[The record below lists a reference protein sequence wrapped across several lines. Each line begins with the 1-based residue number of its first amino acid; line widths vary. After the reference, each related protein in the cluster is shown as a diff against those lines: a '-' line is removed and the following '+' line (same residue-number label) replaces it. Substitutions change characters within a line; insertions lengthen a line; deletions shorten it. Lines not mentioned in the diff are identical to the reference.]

1 MPQIFTCTACEQFET
16 QMQEMIV
23 AHQAVCVDMEPE
35 KRETRKAALT
45 LYFPEDVIPQVLE
58 LAESA
63 TAKQRKT

>member
-1 MPQIFTCTACEQFET
+1 
-16 QMQEMIV
+16 MQEMIV

-63 TAKQRKT
+63 TDKQRKT